1 MVAFDS
7 VATQVDSLE
16 EIDEVEGKLAIS
28 KDEAL
33 MHSVM
38 RNDKQ
43 TIEDGKLIADAFN
56 RGVGSFTPDMLFAQ
70 MVKNYSLARQLFG
83 DTILRLVSGYN
94 PDYIQ
99 KNLPIPEFRQQ
110 LLSNIRRN
118 IDRLKDANL
127 LENDGI
133 ISSKGIDLASM
144 VLYTEELDHL
154 VPKGVFGEKTAK
166 RISHYGEPAEARL
179 FRKGD
184 RYKDISVRKSLK
196 LALRR
201 GHQDLLPSDLKTQE
215 RQAKGTIS
223 VIYGIDASAS
233 MKGAKIEQCKKAGI
247 ALAYQAINKKDKV
260 GLVVFGS
267 DVKDFIA
274 PTDDFT
280 LLLRALTTIRASRE
294 TDFTALITKAI
305 ELFPP
310 GPVTKHLIILTDAMP
325 TVGEQPREETV
336 AAVSQARAAGIT
348 LSIVGI
354 QLDKNGTSLAQEMV
368 RVGDGRLY
376 QVRNLGEIDRLVLQ
390 EYDAIRA

>member
-1 MVAFDS
+1 MAFDS

-118 IDRLKDANL
+118 IDRLKDADL
-127 LENDGI
+127 IEKDGI

-166 RISHYGEPAEARL
+166 RISHYGERAEARS
-179 FRKGD
+179 FHKGD
-184 RYKDISVRKSLK
+184 RYKDVSVRKSLK

-201 GHQDLLPSDLKTQE
+201 GHKDILPNDLKTQE

-280 LLLRALTTIRASRE
+280 LLLRTLTTIRASRE

-336 AAVSQARAAGIT
+336 AAVGQARAAGIT

-354 QLDKNGTSLAQEMV
+354 QLDKNGTSLAQNMV

-376 QVRNLGEIDRLVLQ
+376 QVRNLNEIDRLVLQ
-390 EYDAIRA
+390 EYDAIRS

>member
-118 IDRLKDANL
+118 IDRLKDADL
-127 LENDGI
+127 IEKDGI

-166 RISHYGEPAEARL
+166 RISHYGERAEARS
-179 FRKGD
+179 FHKGD
-184 RYKDISVRKSLK
+184 RYKDVSVRKSLK

-201 GHQDLLPSDLKTQE
+201 GHKDILPNDLKTQE

-280 LLLRALTTIRASRE
+280 LLLRTLTTIRASRE

-336 AAVSQARAAGIT
+336 AAVGQARAAGIT

-354 QLDKNGTSLAQEMV
+354 QLDKNGTSLAQNMV

-376 QVRNLGEIDRLVLQ
+376 QVRNLNEIDRLVLQ
-390 EYDAIRA
+390 EYDAIRS